1 MESKHIS
8 RNVNVSVRKVR
19 MIIPEIKKFTPVMA
33 LIKLAYM
40 PHSAAKYMSH
50 AIKTAISNATST
62 LKVSEDML
70 EFRRIQ
76 ADQGI
81 TLKRFRAGSRGSPLP
96 VVRRMTHITVVL
108 GEKKLAVSPVPQKSK
123 VKPEAKKEDKKE
135 VKKVK
140 SAPKKKAVTT
150 EVEAKS

>member
-50 AIKTAISNATST
+50 AIKTAMSNATST

-108 GEKKLAVSPVPQKSK
+108 GEKKLAPVPQKSK

>member
-19 MIIPEIKKFTPVMA
+19 MIIPEIKKLTPVMS
-33 LIKLAYM
+33 LIKLAYL
-40 PHSAAKYMSH
+40 PHSAAKYMRH
-50 AIKTAISNATST
+50 AIKTALSNATST

-76 ADQGI
+76 ADQGV

-108 GEKKLAVSPVPQKSK
+108 GEKKSNTPLVSSKSK
-123 VKPEAKKEDKKE
+123 VKPEIKKEEKVE
-135 VKKVK
+135 VKKAK
-140 SAPKKKAVTT
+140 PASKKKAVTT
-150 EVEAKS
+150 QSEEKS

>member
-19 MIIPEIKKFTPVMA
+19 MIIPEIKKLTPAMS
-33 LIKLAYM
+33 LIKLAYL
-40 PHSAAKYMSH
+40 PHSAAKYMKH
-50 AIKTAISNATST
+50 AIKTAMSNATST

-108 GEKKLAVSPVPQKSK
+108 GEKKLAVQPAPQKSK
-123 VKPEAKKEDKKE
+123 VKPEENKEVKKE

-150 EVEAKS
+150 ESEAKS